1 MSYTSKDDLCKNESC
16 NRLLITA
23 QEHDMGVCER
33 CVNEVQDAI
42 ERLGELG
49 MVSVTAGGVK
59 YNMEWEQ

>member
-1 MSYTSKDDLCKNESC
+1 
-16 NRLLITA
+16 
-23 QEHDMGVCER
+23 MGVCER
-33 CVNEVQDAI
+33 CVYEVQDAI